1 MSYVSNSLNPAVGTS
16 SAEATTRKDEAH
28 TRVISRFI
36 RNTSGNGNI
45 ISLSRQ
51 NDIPAKN
58 NYGIV
63 LKDGDAFFESID
75 TVYKPRNDAIST
87 ISSAANGTLSIEE
100 VVEYF

>member
-1 MSYVSNSLNPAVGTS
+1 MGYSSNALNSTVGTS
-16 SAEATTRKDEAH
+16 SAEVTNRKAVGH

-51 NDIPAKN
+51 NDIPAEN
-58 NYGIV
+58 NKGIV

-75 TVYKPRNDAIST
+75 TIYKPREDAVSA
-87 ISSAANGTLSIEE
+87 ISSAANGALSIEE
-100 VVEYF
+100 VTETM